1 MAGGRFIKC
10 VGRRSLAQLATTTTV
25 NWKITAELTV
35 AFPYRQLVS
44 VCVCECLLIS
54 SDGTAEGRDN
64 GTALCVQ
71 LNGSDQRWG
80 EILTR
85 VECMRERECS
95 DI

>member
-1 MAGGRFIKC
+1 M
-10 VGRRSLAQLATTTTV
+10 
-25 NWKITAELTV
+25 
-35 AFPYRQLVS
+35 
-44 VCVCECLLIS
+44 CECLLIS

-85 VECMRERECS
+85 VECMRERES
-95 DI
+95 VVTFEISGREF